1 MSAAQVTDE
10 TIRQAIATLQ
20 AAVGSA
26 TQGLP
31 EDIFLF
37 VSGLTPMMNVD
48 LLIRD
53 GDGRTLL
60 TWRHDAFYGPGWHI
74 PGGIIRFKETAASRI
89 AAVAAIELGAK
100 VRFRPEPLCIRELFN
115 TSRDVRGHFVSQLF
129 ACNLV
134 SPLDHN
140 LRFDLQAPRNGAW
153 LWHYHAPANLI
164 PAQEGFRQF
173 IDATLHDPSHK

>member
-1 MSAAQVTDE
+1 MNQAPVPDE
-10 TIRQAIATLQ
+10 AIRQAIATLQ

-26 TQGLP
+26 TRGLP

-37 VSGLTPMMNVD
+37 ASSLTPMLNVD

-53 GDGRTLL
+53 SAGRTLL

-89 AAVAAIELGAK
+89 AAVAANELGAE
-100 VRFRPEPLCIRELFN
+100 VRFRSEPLCIHEFFN

-129 ACNLV
+129 ACTLV
-134 SPLDHN
+134 SPLDPA

-153 LWHYHAPANLI
+153 LWHDQAPANLI
-164 PAQEGFRQF
+164 HAQESFRQF
-173 IDATLHDPSHK
+173 IDATPHDPAHK